1 MNDSHGMEDVRRL
14 TLFVTGGTGL
24 VGSHVVESAVSKNHH
39 VKALVRQ
46 GSDTRLLERWGV
58 ELIRGD
64 LENAEALREG
74 CRGADVVVNAAAK
87 VGDWGP
93 LDEFRR
99 LNVHALKFLLDAA
112 VEEKVKRFVHVSSL
126 GVYEGRDHFGT
137 DETVPPAI
145 HALDGY
151 TRSKIEAED
160 LVMSYVKEKGLAATV
175 VRPGF
180 IYGERDRTVIPKL
193 LKALRDG
200 KFWYL
205 GSGEQALNCV
215 YVKNLVHAIERAAEV
230 PEAVGEIFNITD
242 GQPVSKKRFVTK
254 VAELAGITPPRR
266 KLPRRLAYLAAV
278 LLESRAKRLGLTD
291 PPLINKARYKFL
303 GLHLD
308 FSIAKAQRILGYRPP
323 YDFDLAMTATMNDLA
338 PKPAPENGA
347 QSQTQVTANPA
358 VPAATAP

>member
-1 MNDSHGMEDVRRL
+1 MNDSSGMEESGRL

-24 VGSHVVESAVSKNHH
+24 VGGHVVESAVARGHK
-39 VKALVRQ
+39 VKALARQ
-46 GSDTRLLERWGV
+46 GSDTRLMERLGV

-64 LENAEALREG
+64 LEDAEALRQG
-74 CRGADVVVNAAAK
+74 CRGADLVINAAAK

-93 LDEFRR
+93 LEEFRR

-126 GVYEGRDHFGT
+126 GVYEGRDHFGS

-151 TRSKIEAED
+151 TRSKIEAEN
-160 LVMSYVKEKGLAATV
+160 LVMSYVKEKGLAASV

-193 LKALRDG
+193 LKTLRDG

-215 YVKNLVHAIERAAEV
+215 YVKNLVQAIERAAEV

-242 GQPVSKKRFVTK
+242 GQLVTKKRFVTK
-254 VAELAGITPPRR
+254 VAELAGITPPKR

-278 LLESRAKRLGLTD
+278 LLERRAKRLGLTD

-308 FSIAKAQRILGYRPP
+308 FSIAKAQRILGYRPA
-323 YDFDLAMTATMNDLA
+323 YDFDTAMTATINDLV
-338 PKPAPENGA
+338 PKPSAGNGPKGA
-347 QSQTQVTANPA
+347 TNPTAS
-358 VPAATAP
+358 AATAS